1 MIEDAIKIVK
11 NHYASGEIV
20 NADELH
26 GGFVNLT
33 LSSQREQAGSS
44 VYIETASLCSQLAA

>member
-1 MIEDAIKIVK
+1 MIEGAVKIVK
-11 NHYASGEIV
+11 NQYTLGEIV

-33 LSSQREQAGSS
+33 LSSQREQEGSS
-44 VYIETASLCSQLAA
+44 VKNTS